1 MIDSMISINDD
12 FRFFHFENAQKA
24 TVELSTE
31 AHREISRSSIRS
43 INSFPIEFVHTIR
56 QTFTARNLW
65 YASAQTYKTNL
76 SKYLDRAQKSSYDLI
91 FRQKFCY
98 WKVSMENFEILK
110 VLGEGSYGQDRL
122 SKWDRIFVNVIIYF
136 FVVEDR
142 NKVLHN
148 LNKASLVQRKYDQ
161 KLFVIKEVKI
171 RGMTDEEKKNAMKE
185 VENLKKLRNLTKHI
199 VE

>member
-1 MIDSMISINDD
+1 MI
-12 FRFFHFENAQKA
+12 FH
-24 TVELSTE
+24 
-31 AHREISRSSIRS
+31 
-43 INSFPIEFVHTIR
+43 
-56 QTFTARNLW
+56 
-65 YASAQTYKTNL
+65 Y
-76 SKYLDRAQKSSYDLI
+76 
-91 FRQKFCY
+91 
-98 WKVSMENFEILK
+98 
-110 VLGEGSYGQDRL
+110 
-122 SKWDRIFVNVIIYF
+122 

-171 RGMTDEEKKNAMKE
+171 RGMTDEEKKIAMKE